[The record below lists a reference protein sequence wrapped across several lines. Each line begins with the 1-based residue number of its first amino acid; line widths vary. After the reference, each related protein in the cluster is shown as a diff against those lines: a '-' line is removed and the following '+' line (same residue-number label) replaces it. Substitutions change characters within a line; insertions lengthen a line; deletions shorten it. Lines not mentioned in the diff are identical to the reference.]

1 MQTVVGGWTDGWLVG
16 WLVCVW
22 VITALYEPAT
32 CKKKKKGKTFL
43 PFQSRVCAPR
53 RAEAAWHLG
62 SCSFCAAPWKWPP
75 PPVPSGPGQIFRSS
89 SGKHFLGLEGVKW
102 GGGGVQD
109 LASEF
114 FFPFVCLPL
123 IDCGVLG
130 LRPQRSG
137 VKDVRCRANEAT
149 LIRFWPP
156 SALTSSSRTPVP
168 WRGDTF
174 DLRLVL
180 SASRCAFIILFFT
193 SELDTSRD
201 L

>member
-1 MQTVVGGWTDGWLVG
+1 MNGRLTCWLVG
-16 WLVCVW
+16 VRLGHYRAVR
-22 VITALYEPAT
+22 T
-32 CKKKKKGKTFL
+32 CKKKKKKGKTLL

-75 PPVPSGPGQIFRSS
+75 PFVPAVRPLRPWANIQVKQWQTLSRFRRREMGRGPGGEFKIWLLS
-89 SGKHFLGLEGVKW
+89 
-102 GGGGVQD
+102 
-109 LASEF
+109 F
-114 FFPFVCLPL
+114 FFPFVCLSL

-137 VKDVRCRANEAT
+137 VKDVRCRVNEAT

-174 DLRLVL
+174 DLRLVCRRHVAL
-180 SASRCAFIILFFT
+180 LLFCFFT

>member
-1 MQTVVGGWTDGWLVG
+1 MRRLGNG
-16 WLVCVW
+16 
-22 VITALYEPAT
+22 
-32 CKKKKKGKTFL
+32 
-43 PFQSRVCAPR
+43 PR
-53 RAEAAWHLG
+53 R
-62 SCSFCAAPWKWPP
+62 SSP

-102 GGGGVQD
+102 GGGGGFKIW
-109 LASEF
+109 LLSF
-114 FFPFVCLPL
+114 FFPFVCLSL

-137 VKDVRCRANEAT
+137 VKDVRCRVNKAT

-174 DLRLVL
+174 DLRLVCRRL
-180 SASRCAFIILFFT
+180 VALLLFFFLPQNST
-193 SELDTSRD
+193 PLATFSSGRLWSCGGGRRRTVKRKKNQNKSKICIARSGRA
-201 L
+201 

>member
-1 MQTVVGGWTDGWLVG
+1 MDGRLASWLVG
-16 WLVCVW
+16 VRLGHYRAVR
-22 VITALYEPAT
+22 T
-32 CKKKKKGKTFL
+32 CHLQKKKKRQNL
-43 PFQSRVCAPR
+43 PSLSEPCLRPEASGGRLALRKLLLLCGALEMAPAARPLRPWANIQVKQWQTLSRFR
-53 RAEAAWHLG
+53 RSEM
-62 SCSFCAAPWKWPP
+62 
-75 PPVPSGPGQIFRSS
+75 
-89 SGKHFLGLEGVKW
+89 

-123 IDCGVLG
+123 IDCGELG
-130 LRPQRSG
+130 LRPQRSE
-137 VKDVRCRANEAT
+137 VKDVRCRVNEAT